1 MYTWKGLQELGWA
14 AAVGAAVFALMVLAE
29 FDPEAIT
36 NWQTWAISLGSGC
49 VRAAAGAVLA
59 KAT

>member
-14 AAVGAAVFALMVLAE
+14 ATVGAAVFALMVLVE
-29 FDPEAIT
+29 FDPEVIT
-36 NWQTWAISLGSGC
+36 SWQVWAISLGSGC

-59 KAT
+59 KVR

>member
-1 MYTWKGLQELGWA
+1 MYSFKGLQELGWA
-14 AAVGAAVFALMVLAE
+14 AAVGAAVFALVVLAD
-29 FDPEAIT
+29 FDPKAIT

-59 KAT
+59 RVT